1 MASKRFICKPK
12 FSSERHLNWLNK
24 RAKGLLVKSKA
35 CGMYLETDKSNI
47 DGNKLYPKRGFTLNQ
62 ASTFYE
68 WDVEKNLWHS

>member
-12 FSSERHLNWLNK
+12 FPSERHLNWLNK

-35 CGMYLETDKSNI
+35 GGMYLETDKSNI
-47 DGNKLYPKRGFTLNQ
+47 GGNKLYPKTGFTLNQ

-68 WDVEKNLWHS
+68 WDVEKY